1 MLTVFTGALT
11 AEADKGDNIR
21 NLVVHAGGVLADDLP
36 QPVSAA
42 SSDPTSHC
50 LLIANEKAV
59 AKEKK
64 WCKGKTG
71 AGASFHG
78 RSMLVD
84 SIMQQVLDRSQ
95 KVLFAV

>member
-1 MLTVFTGALT
+1 MLTGALA
-11 AEADKGDNIR
+11 AEADKGENIG
-21 NLVVHAGGVLADDLP
+21 NLVAHAGGVVADDIP
-36 QPVSAA
+36 QPPSAA
-42 SSDPTSHC
+42 SSDPAPRC

-59 AKEKK
+59 AQEKK
-64 WCKGKTG
+64 WCKGKAF

-95 KVLFAV
+95 NVLFSV